1 MAIGVR
7 MILRQLEI
15 FLSVIDSGSFSAGAR
30 NSHTTQSTVSQHIA
44 ALEEE
49 FAVQLLERSR
59 NGVSLT
65 EAGKIFN
72 KHSRRIMGEIRAIEE
87 ALLRYRGIEEA
98 TLRVAAST
106 IPGAYLIPQVVA
118 ELCGRFP
125 NLTVKLV
132 QGDSREV
139 VEAVINR
146 EAEVAVVGHRFE
158 ERGLVYATVGSDEI
172 SLVVAAGH
180 PWAKRRCVTAAEL
193 ADVPFVIRESGSG
206 TAKTVV
212 DALSQAGIDP
222 SRQKIRLRAGS
233 NDAVKAAVLAGV
245 GVSFISI
252 LAVRSEVERGV
263 LAVVP
268 VEGLHISRRFLLV
281 RRSGR
286 DLSPAAAAFW
296 DHMIAAYG

>member
-1 MAIGVR
+1 

-15 FLSVIDSGSFSAGAR
+15 FLSVIDFGSFSAGAR
-30 NSHTTQSTVSQHIA
+30 NSNTTQSTVSQHIA

-72 KHSRRIMGEIRAIEE
+72 KHSRRIMGEIRALEE
-87 ALLRYRGIEEA
+87 ALRRYRGIEDA

-106 IPGAYLIPQVVA
+106 IPGTYLVPQVVA
-118 ELCGRFP
+118 DLCGQFP
-125 NLTVKLV
+125 DLTVRLV

-158 ERGLVYATVGSDEI
+158 ERGLTYATVGNDEI
-172 SLVVAAGH
+172 YLVVSAGH
-180 PWAKRRCVTAAEL
+180 PWAKRPWVTADEL
-193 ADVPFVIRESGSG
+193 AEAPFVIRESGSG
-206 TAKTVV
+206 TARTVV
-212 DALSQAGIDP
+212 DALTQAGIDP

-233 NDAVKAAVLAGV
+233 NDAVKAAVMAGV
-245 GVSFISI
+245 GISFLSN

-263 LAVVP
+263 LVVVP
-268 VEGLHISRRFLLV
+268 VQGLQISRRFLLV

-286 DLSPAAAAFW
+286 ELSPAASAFW
-296 DHMIAAYG
+296 DQMLAAYG